1 MSINFKKLN
10 SVLIDKTNR
19 AIDKL
24 NELKCTTEE
33 YKNVLNS
40 IINNLEVFN
49 KLKNFDTECEECK
62 NKKENEYFKPE
73 IPQPNSP
80 IGKKWIEFKE

>member
-1 MSINFKKLN
+1 MNINFKKLN
-10 SVLIDKTNR
+10 NVLIEKTNK
-19 AIDKL
+19 AINKL

-40 IINNLEVFN
+40 IINNVEVFN

-62 NKKENEYFKPE
+62 NKIENEE
-73 IPQPNSP
+73 VRLEMPQPNSP